1 MATGDI
7 TVGNRSSTIA
17 VSLAGSLPLTWA
29 ASESKNLS
37 FNDYKSV
44 EDTILG
50 SSYLYVVA
58 PLGTTDPAT
67 ENLAGNPVTYTP
79 INFTAAGT
87 AFEQVLAGLDVAIG
101 TKTTATAVNLLAA
114 GVTYTAISTP
124 QTTLAGTLGALD
136 VALKTAQTDLAL
148 QATAAEAVTAV
159 NAEVLAAALPH
170 LGDTLA
176 TLHLALEAIDADGL
190 AALNAAIAAKT
201 FSHAGMNAA
210 VTLMEVLDAISAKL
224 PA

>member
-7 TVGNRSSTIA
+7 QVGNRSSTIP
-17 VSLAGSLPLTWA
+17 VSLAGALPLTWA
-29 ASESKNLS
+29 ASEVKNLS
-37 FNDYKSV
+37 FANYKTV
-44 EDTILG
+44 EANIL
-50 SSYLYVVA
+50 SNSYLYVVA
-58 PLGTTDPAT
+58 PLGTTDPAA

-87 AFEQVLAGLDVAIG
+87 AFEQVLAGLDIAIG

-159 NAEVLAAALPH
+159 DAVVLAAATPN
-170 LGDTLA
+170 LGDSLA
-176 TLHLALEAIDADGL
+176 TLHLALEAIDADGI